1 MCDLLGLRTAGLV
14 RTYTRLWLSFTISG
28 IMHATSIY
36 ILPAP
41 KNLSYRERSLGFVQ
55 FFLLQAAAITA
66 EDFVGWIFHRFMPVR
81 VTTLFNYRWIRY
93 AWVMCWFGYS
103 LPFFLDILL
112 KMKTFESPMLPFSV
126 LGSLAPY
133 LSRCN

>member
-1 MCDLLGLRTAGLV
+1 MCDLLHLPTGGV
-14 RTYTRLWLSFTISG
+14 IRTYARLWLSFAISG

-41 KNLSYRERSLGFVQ
+41 MNLSYRERSLGFVQ

-66 EDFVGWIFHRFMPVR
+66 EDFVGWINRQFLPATFTSHFG
-81 VTTLFNYRWIRY
+81 YRLLGY
-93 AWVMCWFGYS
+93 LWVVFWFGYS

-112 KMKTFESPMLPFSV
+112 KMKTFESPMLPFSL
-126 LGSLAPY
+126 LGSVVPY
-133 LSRCN
+133 VSMCN